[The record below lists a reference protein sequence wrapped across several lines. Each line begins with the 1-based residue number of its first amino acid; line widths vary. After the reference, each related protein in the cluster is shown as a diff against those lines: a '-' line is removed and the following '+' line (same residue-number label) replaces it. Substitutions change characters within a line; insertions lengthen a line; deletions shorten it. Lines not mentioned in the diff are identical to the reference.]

1 MEPETGTRPE
11 TDRQFA
17 GPVPLVYERLLVP
30 MLFRSYARDL
40 ATRVHAQKRARL
52 LELAAGT
59 GVLTREL
66 AERLPETTSIV
77 ATDLNPPMLAEA
89 SRNGTK
95 REVRWQ
101 QADAMQLPFGDASF
115 DLVVC
120 QFGVMFFPDKAHAY
134 AEVRR
139 VLEPGGAFLFNTW
152 TRIEANEFANVVQ
165 QVLIQLYP
173 DNPPRFMARTPHGY
187 FEPEL
192 IRSDLLRAGFTA
204 DAVITPLGT
213 RCQGASARLVA
224 RAFCEGTPLRP
235 ELEARGP
242 GELLRATDAAEA
254 ALVQRFGSGEI
265 EGAISALV
273 VEVSAPLAV
282 S

>member
-1 MEPETGTRPE
+1 MQTEAGTKPE
-11 TDRQFA
+11 TDGQFA
-17 GPVPLVYERLLVP
+17 GPVPLVYEKLLVP

-40 ATRVHAQKRARL
+40 ATRVLAHEPARL

-66 AERLPETTSIV
+66 CERLPETTSIV

-89 SRNGTK
+89 TRNGTK
-95 REVRWQ
+95 RAVHWQ
-101 QADAMQLPFGDASF
+101 QADAMQLPFDEAAF

-120 QFGVMFFPDKAHAY
+120 QFGVMFFPDKSHAY

-139 VLEPGGAFLFNTW
+139 VLQPGGVFSFNTW
-152 TRIEANEFANVVQ
+152 TRIEENEFANVVQ
-165 QVLIQLYP
+165 QTLIELYP
-173 DNPPRFMARTPHGY
+173 GDPPRFMARTPHGY

-192 IRSDLLRAGFTA
+192 IRRDLARAGFA
-204 DAVITPLGT
+204 MDAVITPLGT
-213 RCQGASARLVA
+213 RCKGASARLVA

-242 GELLRATDAAEA
+242 SELSRVTDAAEA
-254 ALVQRFGSGEI
+254 ALAQRFGSGEI
-265 EGAISALV
+265 EGAIHALV
-273 VEVSAPLAV
+273 VEVGT
-282 S
+282 